1 MRSIIKYLTEVINRN
16 IKSDAV
22 VISKKGDYKYI
33 FLKSNRPTNLLP
45 DPRGRIKGQMYTKKN
60 RKIYPVIVDM
70 FEHPKIKSK
79 DGDLADIWIVD
90 DLKQA
95 QDQVDLM
102 IKYGAKQ
109 FKRKIQITNY

>member
-1 MRSIIKYLTEVINRN
+1 
-16 IKSDAV
+16 
-22 VISKKGDYKYI
+22 
-33 FLKSNRPTNLLP
+33 
-45 DPRGRIKGQMYTKKN
+45 
-60 RKIYPVIVDM
+60 M